1 MSHRTQLVDRFLT
14 GILALLFLLS
24 LVPISLSFG
33 RKISRVGRAEV
44 LVSREAEG
52 LRVRSVGR
60 SAVPAGLRADDLILA
75 VDGREALAAGDPS
88 LFLARGPADLAI
100 LRGGELRTLRTVPVP
115 APWDVRYVFLLAAGV
130 AFLATGASV
139 LLTAERSPSAGP
151 SRLYAAFAL
160 SVAVVFGLTPS
171 PPVDTLFRLTVLL
184 EDAARALFPGLL
196 LLLVF
201 TFPRRTSALLRV
213 AALLPAAALLAVTGS
228 VYLGGAPGRDAA
240 ADVAALDRL
249 QVVWIAAAVALAIA
263 RLVRLWRRPGDLL
276 AEKQVRYL
284 LLGTAVGLLPV
295 VALNLV
301 PGLFGISIPILSALS
316 IIPLALVPFAFLAA
330 LTRFRLWD
338 AEVFG
343 RESAALVGAGLAGA
357 ALFAGAQV
365 LLSHSTVPNVPYARG
380 ALELAAGL
388 VLALSFVPVR
398 RGLSAAF
405 ARLQYG
411 EAWSAREELLALVRE
426 LSAPRTAS
434 EIEQI
439 LVSGSTQALG
449 VAPTA
454 LLPVLADGRLP
465 AGAVDGGPPLSL
477 AGLPGEASR
486 RTTRL
491 SRRSFE
497 EEPTETVERLRAAG
511 FRTLMPLAASGRL
524 LAFFAFGDRLGRVPP
539 SHEDLELLET
549 VLAPAALALDHA
561 RLYDE
566 VRAQAE
572 SYRTLK
578 EFHEDVVAGSAAA
591 IAATDAEGRLTS
603 VNPAFAALAGRPA
616 ADLAGRRDTEILPG
630 ALLGSDPPH
639 RLEADLGGGLRVLD
653 TAVSRFPGAQTGSR
667 ARVYV
672 LHDATETVRLERV
685 LAERER
691 LAALGSLSAGVAH
704 EVNTPLTGVAG
715 FARIVLDET
724 GADDPRR
731 PLLEKIERQAF
742 RASRL
747 VGSLLDLARGK
758 PRERVP
764 ADPCELAREA
774 ARAFEEEVGARGVL
788 LALVLP
794 PKAPVVMGHADALLQ
809 VLVNLLKNGA
819 EAALSA
825 PRGTAAEAPE
835 VRLSV
840 AAEGE
845 TVLFVVEDNG
855 PGLPPGAAERLFE
868 PFYSTKTSQGGTG
881 LGLTIA
887 RDIIRAHGGSLE
899 VAQRPDGGA
908 RFTVALPPAP

>member
-1 MSHRTQLVDRFLT
+1 MFSRTRLVDRLLT

-24 LVPISLSFG
+24 LAPISLSLV
-33 RKISRVGRAEV
+33 RKISRVGRADV
-44 LVSREAEG
+44 LVSRETEG
-52 LRVRSVGR
+52 LLVRFVGR
-60 SAVPAGLRADDLILA
+60 SAAPTGLRTGDLVLV
-75 VDGREALAAGDPS
+75 VDGREAVAAGDPS
-88 LFLARGPADLAI
+88 LWLARGPSDLAI
-100 LRGGELRTLRTVPVP
+100 LRGGELRSLRTVPVP
-115 APWDVRYVFLLAAGV
+115 APWDVRYLILLVAGV
-130 AFLATGASV
+130 AFLATGASA
-139 LLTAERSPSAGP
+139 LLTSERSPGAGA
-151 SRLYAAFAL
+151 SRLYAALAL
-160 SVAVVFGLTPS
+160 SVGLVLGLTPS
-171 PPVDTLFRLTVLL
+171 PPVDALFRFTVLL
-184 EDAARALFPGLL
+184 EDVARAIFPGLL
-196 LLLVF
+196 LLLVL
-201 TFPRRTSALLRV
+201 TFPRRGSALLRL
-213 AALLPAAALLAVTGS
+213 AALLPAAALLAATGS
-228 VYLGGAPGRDAA
+228 VYLGGAPGRDAGA
-240 ADVAALDRL
+240 AVAELDRL
-249 QVVWIAAAVALAIA
+249 QVVWIAAAVSLAIV
-263 RLVRLWRRPGDLL
+263 RLVRLWLRPGDLL

-301 PGLFGISIPILSALS
+301 PGLFGLSIPVLSALS
-316 IIPLALVPFAFLAA
+316 IIPLVLVPFAFLAA

-365 LLSHSTVPNVPYARG
+365 LFSRLNVPNVPHARG
-380 ALELAAGL
+380 TLEVAAGL

-411 EAWSAREELLALVRE
+411 EAWSARGELLALVRE
-426 LSAPRTAS
+426 LAAPRIAP
-434 EIEQI
+434 EIAEI
-439 LVSGSTQALG
+439 LVSRTMRGLG
-449 VAPTA
+449 VAPAA

-465 AGAVDGGPPLSL
+465 ADEVDGGPPLSL
-477 AGLPGEASR
+477 SGLPGEASR

-497 EEPTETVERLRAAG
+497 EAPTEEVGRLRAAG
-511 FRTLMPLAASGRL
+511 FRTLSPLAASGRL
-524 LAFFAFGDRLGRVPP
+524 LAFFAFGDRHGRVPP
-539 SHEDLELLET
+539 SQEDLELLET

-566 VRAQAE
+566 VRTQAE

-616 ADLAGRRDTEILPG
+616 AEITGRRDVEILPA
-630 ALLGSDPPH
+630 ALLGDDPPR
-639 RLEADLGGGLRVLD
+639 RLEADLGGGPRVLD
-653 TAVSRFPGAQTGSR
+653 SAVSRFPGAPAGSR
-667 ARVYV
+667 SRVYV
-672 LHDATETVRLERV
+672 LHDATETARLERV

-704 EVNTPLTGVAG
+704 EVNTPLTGMAG
-715 FARIVLDET
+715 FARVVLDET

-764 ADPCELAREA
+764 VDPCALAREA
-774 ARAFEEEVGARGVL
+774 GRAFEEEIGGRGVRL
-788 LALVLP
+788 SLVVP
-794 PKAPVVMGHADALLQ
+794 PGAPVVMGHADALVQ

-819 EAALSA
+819 EAALSV
-825 PRGTAAEAPE
+825 PRGAATPPPE

-840 AAEGE
+840 TAEGG
-845 TVLFVVEDNG
+845 TVFFVVEDNG
-855 PGLPPGAAERLFE
+855 PGLPPGAAGQLFE